1 MVYGEQDSLGYLSNM
16 GVFGKYNM
24 VFFITAAHSFEE

>member
-24 VFFITAAHSFEE
+24 VFFYYSDTLF